1 MDFSFLTDRFSVH
14 FSMHLFSPLIWA
26 ILISSNMHSLCKWW
40 ASLCRTQHFHAHLS
54 PYSCYGST
62 VGPSCSDLDAV
73 ARARRKG
80 GQLMSQV
87 LWASPFLHFW
97 WKPSQSFR
105 VQLHHHSS
113 AKSVLP
119 HVTDA
124 KGRVLVERRT
134 RSSISLLVSS
144 LYPPPPSVCTWLSIL
159 GKKKYCQEI
168 SIHFF
173 HSLAPFNDRFFCK
186 NSEFVW
192 LQTGRISQINFYDR
206 HCVMLIIQFGCCNRS
221 SLFWATMIFWSWNGS
236 DWISVWDSSLAI
248 PPASVSKSNME

>member
-14 FSMHLFSPLIWA
+14 FSMHFFSPLIWT

-54 PYSCYGST
+54 P
-62 VGPSCSDLDAV
+62 
-73 ARARRKG
+73 
-80 GQLMSQV
+80 
-87 LWASPFLHFW
+87 SPFLILAMEAQLGLLALTWMLWREQDGKEVSLWVRSSGQALSFIFDG
-97 WKPSQSFR
+97 SFR

-159 GKKKYCQEI
+159 GEKKYCQEI